1 MAQPIPADSL
11 DKALAT
17 IEADVLPA
25 LSTLLQAVADKA
37 VAGTAYDA
45 RSAERRDM
53 SRQIIELTRFL
64 AAVTAD
70 ACDQS

>member
-25 LSTLLQAVADKA
+25 LSTLLQAVAEKA
-37 VAGTAYDA
+37 ATGPGYDA
-45 RSAERRDM
+45 RSAELRDM

-70 ACDQS
+70 SYTQR

>member
-37 VAGTAYDA
+37 VAGTA
-45 RSAERRDM
+45 
-53 SRQIIELTRFL
+53 
-64 AAVTAD
+64 
-70 ACDQS
+70 